1 MKLELS
7 ICVVTYNCEAFIE
20 RFHRELLESLAGHTD
35 WELLFFDNSPTL
47 ATANVLLAAHH
58 PGHQVFH
65 EGINRGFSY
74 ANNRLIEKSHF
85 DFVLLLNPDVF
96 GFTHA
101 FWTDLMQRATRDSVR
116 FIRLLNED
124 GSFQD
129 CVGRF
134 SSLGRPFEKSPDY
147 AAISEPATV
156 ETGIMAFMLA
166 PRAMF
171 DRVGP
176 LDERFALYGEDMDWC
191 YRASLKNVPLIFDP
205 ALTLTHVG
213 GASADTRWSHNAA
226 RQKKYSAERIF
237 INKHY
242 RGWYRLAMLALN
254 RVKRLRA
261 AL

>member
-1 MKLELS
+1 MKLNLS

-20 RFHRELLESLAGHTD
+20 RFHLELLASLAGHMD
-35 WELLFFDNSPTL
+35 WELLYFDNSPTL
-47 ATANVLLAAHH
+47 ATANILLAADH

-74 ANNRLIEKSHF
+74 ANNRLIEKSRYA
-85 DFVLLLNPDVF
+85 FVLLLNPDVF
-96 GFTHA
+96 GFTA
-101 FWTDLMQRATRDSVR
+101 QFWSDLMGRATPDSVR

-129 CVGRF
+129 CVGRI

-147 AAISEPATV
+147 AALCEPAAV

-166 PRAMF
+166 PREMF
-171 DRVGP
+171 KRVGP
-176 LDERFALYGEDMDWC
+176 LDETFPLYGEDMDWC
-191 YRASLKNVPLIFDP
+191 YRAGLQHVPLVYDP
-205 ALTLTHVG
+205 ALALTHVG
-213 GASADTRWSHNAA
+213 GASADTRWSRNAT
-226 RQKKYSAERIF
+226 RLQKYSAERTF

-242 RGWYRLAMLALN
+242 RGWYRIAMLALN